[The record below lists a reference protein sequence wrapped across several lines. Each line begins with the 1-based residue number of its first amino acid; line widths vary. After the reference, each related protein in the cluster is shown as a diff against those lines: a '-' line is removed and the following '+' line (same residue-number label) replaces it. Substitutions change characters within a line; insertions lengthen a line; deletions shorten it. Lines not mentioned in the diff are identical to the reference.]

1 MEDAKMD
8 YIHLNELEFYGY
20 HGALEEEKILGQRF
34 RANISLAV
42 DLAEA
47 GTSDDLRKTVNY
59 AEVFEVCRS
68 IVEGEPRKLIESVAE
83 EISRQILERFGSKV
97 HGVRVVLIKP
107 DPPIRGHY
115 ASVSVEIT
123 RGQFS

>member
-1 MEDAKMD
+1 MD
-8 YIHLNELEFYGY
+8 YIHLNEMEFYGY
-20 HGALEEEKILGQRF
+20 HGALEEETVLGQRF
-34 RANISLAV
+34 RANVSLAV

-47 GTSDDLRKTVNY
+47 GASDDLKKTVNY

-68 IVEGEPRKLIESVAE
+68 VIEGEPKKLIESVAE
-83 EISRQILERFGSKV
+83 EISRSILEQFAKQV
-97 HGVRVVLIKP
+97 NGVRVVLIKP

-115 ASVSVEIT
+115 ASVSVDIT

>member
-1 MEDAKMD
+1 M
-8 YIHLNELEFYGY
+8 
-20 HGALEEEKILGQRF
+20 
-34 RANISLAV
+34 
-42 DLAEA
+42 
-47 GTSDDLRKTVNY
+47 TDDLQKTVNY

-68 IVEGEPRKLIESVAE
+68 VVEGEPRKLIESVAE
-83 EISRQILERFGSKV
+83 EMSRLILEKFGAKV
-97 HGVRVVLIKP
+97 RGVRIVLIKP

>member
-1 MEDAKMD
+1 LD

-20 HGALEEEKILGQRF
+20 HGALEEENVLGQRF

-42 DLAEA
+42 DIAEA
-47 GTSDDLRKTVNY
+47 GASDDLQNTVNY

-83 EISRQILERFGSKV
+83 EISRQILERFSSKV
-97 HGVRVVLIKP
+97 QGVRVVLIKP

>member
-1 MEDAKMD
+1 MD
-8 YIHLNELEFYGY
+8 YIHLNEMEFYGY
-20 HGALEEEKILGQRF
+20 HGALKEENVLGQRF
-34 RANISLAV
+34 RANVSLAV

-47 GTSDDLRKTVNY
+47 GATDDLSKTVNY

-68 IVEGEPRKLIESVAE
+68 VIEGEPRKLIESVAE
-83 EISRQILERFGSKV
+83 EISRLILQKYAVQVR
-97 HGVRVVLIKP
+97 GVRVVLIKP
-107 DPPIRGHY
+107 DPPIQGHY